1 MADSSTHRPT
11 FSDYMKLFERHNF
24 YASADEIRAVMTR
37 LDCEAHEYK
46 YVSATTTSTRFVNYS
61 RFNAIDRQIE
71 LDRERDVIR

>member
-11 FSDYMKLFERHNF
+11 FSDYMKMFERHNF

-37 LDCEAHEYK
+37 LDSVAHEYN
-46 YVSATTTSTRFVNYS
+46 YVSATTTRFVNDS